1 MVDQRSPTQYNL
13 QGIMPSLD
21 IVDMISSTRLMLKNQ
36 VILLQKKKMQR
47 EKKN

>member
-36 VILLQKKKMQR
+36 AILLQKKMQR